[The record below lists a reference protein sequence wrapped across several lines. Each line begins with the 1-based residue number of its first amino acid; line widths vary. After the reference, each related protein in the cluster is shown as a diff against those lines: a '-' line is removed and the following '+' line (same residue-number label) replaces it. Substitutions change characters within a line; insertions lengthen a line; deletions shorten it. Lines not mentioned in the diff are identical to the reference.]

1 MEKIAEKVILIH
13 GVCSHRSVMWPLAYR
28 LWRAGFQV
36 QTWSYVTFFRSID
49 SHADRFAAYVS
60 STVSAESKV
69 HLVAHSMGSIVVR
82 AALHRIDPS
91 RIGRIVL
98 LAPPNGGSPV
108 ARTISQLSGR
118 MIVPARELS
127 DEPESY
133 VHQIK
138 PTDAFE
144 IGVLA
149 AKYDFLVPI
158 ENTHLLN
165 ARCHRTIPAT
175 HNSLLVSRA
184 AADLI
189 LNFLRNGEFDT
200 P

>member
-1 MEKIAEKVILIH
+1 MEKNAGKVILIH
-13 GVCSHRSVMWPLAYR
+13 GVSSHRSVMWPMAYR

-36 QTWSYVTFFRSID
+36 ETWTYVTFFRSIE
-49 SHADRFAAYVS
+49 SHAERFAAYVS
-60 STVSAESKV
+60 STVSSESKV

-82 AALHRIDPS
+82 AALHRIAPS
-91 RIGRIVL
+91 RIARIVL

-133 VHQIK
+133 VNHIK
-138 PTDAFE
+138 TMDTFE

-158 ENTHLLN
+158 ENTHLPN
-165 ARCHRTIPAT
+165 ETCHRTIPAT
-175 HNSLLVSRA
+175 HNSLLVSRSA
-184 AADLI
+184 ARLI
-189 LNFLRNGEFDT
+189 LNFLRSGEYGT